1 MGLLTNISIHRKLI
15 LMQVLTAFVVIILCS
30 VTFFVI
36 DYKSMCE
43 NKNKSLLSIA
53 KVIGTNSV
61 APLLFND
68 RESSE
73 EILSDLKVETN
84 ITNACVMDTSGI
96 VLANYIRA
104 DGQNFAFKVN
114 TKKAE
119 LSEFTDND
127 LFIYYKI
134 VHEKEWIGTVCL
146 KAELSDIKDQLMAK
160 IKIGMLVIL
169 VGFIFAFILSAFL
182 QKYISKPIIKLVNV
196 MENVIKTRNYSIRST
211 HHGKDEISK
220 LSDAFNKMLVQIER
234 HDQALSE
241 TNNLLEARVKER
253 TQELVEKNEKLFAA
267 NTLAEQSKLAK
278 EQFLASMSHEIRTP
292 LNAIIGFQSLLK
304 ETPLNEEQKEY
315 VESID
320 FAGRN
325 LLVIIN
331 DILDLS
337 KIEAG
342 KFEFTEDDLNINQII
357 ESTLELLEYRARE
370 KAIELIFM
378 PDEKIPLSLVGDA
391 ARFNQ
396 ILLNLVGNAIKFTE
410 KGNVTV
416 TTKLI
421 ESTESDVLCEFA
433 ISDTGIGI
441 PQDKLKLIFERFTQ
455 ASTETTRKYGG
466 TGLGLTIVQQLLN
479 LQGGKIE
486 VSSKVGEGSIFK
498 FFLRF
503 KKAGA
508 KIFTPI
514 TYLKQPTEYINKEN
528 SMNHKIL
535 LAEDTPLNQRL
546 IRKVTQKWGDD
557 LEIAMNG
564 IEAIEKL
571 KAGEYDIIL
580 MDIQMPEMDGYTATQ
595 VIRALEDP
603 IKKNIPIIALTAHAS
618 KEEAERCLSI
628 GMNAYISKPFNSD
641 FLRETII
648 QLTSNTMLKEQ
659 TELKNIVTDLTGLY
673 DLTYLKEHAEGD
685 SAFLAEMIGIFLT
698 DTPRLLE
705 ELKSDIDSND
715 YKKIKITSHSMK
727 GLFLTLG
734 INDAA
739 ASLKEIEKMAL
750 DISPIELIK
759 SNFQKV
765 ETTFQKCREPL
776 TKELEKIKSAE

>member
-1 MGLLTNISIHRKLI
+1 MSLFTNISIHRKLI
-15 LMQVLTAFVVIILCS
+15 LIQVLTAFVVIILCS
-30 VTFFVI
+30 VTFFVV

-84 ITNACVMDTSGI
+84 ITNACVMDTSGEI
-96 VLANYIRA
+96 LGNYIRENSE
-104 DGQNFAFKVN
+104 DYFFKLK
-114 TKKAE
+114 TDKTE
-119 LSEFTDND
+119 FSEFTADD
-127 LFIYYKI
+127 LFIYFKI

-146 KAELSDIKDQLMAK
+146 KAELSDIKGQLMSK
-160 IKIGMLVIL
+160 IKIGVLVIL
-169 VGFIFAFILSAFL
+169 VGFVFAFLLSVFL
-182 QKYISKPIIKLVNV
+182 QKYISKPIIKLVDV
-196 MENVIKTRNYSIRST
+196 MENVIQTRNYSIRTS
-211 HHGKDEISK
+211 HHGKDEIAK
-220 LSDAFNKMLVQIER
+220 LSDAFNKMLEQIEK
-234 HDQALSE
+234 HDQTLSE

-253 TQELVEKNEKLFAA
+253 TQELIVKNEKLHTA

-292 LNAIIGFQSLLK
+292 LNAIIGFQSLLR

-315 VESID
+315 VDSID

-342 KFEFTEDDLNINQII
+342 KFEFTEDDLNVNQII

-370 KAIELIFM
+370 KQIELIFK

-416 TTKLI
+416 LTKLI
-421 ESTESDVLCEFA
+421 ELEENDVLCEFE

-441 PQDKLKLIFERFTQ
+441 PHDKLKLIFERFTQ

-466 TGLGLTIVQQLLN
+466 TGLGLTIVQQLLS

-486 VSSKVGEGSIFK
+486 VSSKVGEGSVFK
-498 FFLRF
+498 FYLRF
-503 KKAGA
+503 KKAVAG
-508 KIFTPI
+508 IYTPT
-514 TYLKQPTEYINKEN
+514 TYMKQPTGFFKKEN
-528 SMNHKIL
+528 QMKHKIL

-546 IRKVTQKWGDD
+546 IKKVTQKWGDELD
-557 LEIAMNG
+557 IAANG
-564 IEAIEKL
+564 LEAIEKL
-571 KAGEYDIIL
+571 KINQYDIVL
-580 MDIQMPEMDGYTATQ
+580 MDIQMPEMDGYMATQ
-595 VIRALEDP
+595 VIRSLEDP
-603 IKKNIPIIALTAHAS
+603 VKRTIPIIALTAHAS
-618 KEEAERCLSI
+618 KEEAERCLGI
-628 GMNAYISKPFNSD
+628 GMNAYISKPFNPD

-648 QLTSNTMLKEQ
+648 QLTSNTMLTED
-659 TELKNIVTDLTGLY
+659 TELKNVVTGTTGPY

-685 SAFLAEMIGIFLT
+685 SAFLIEMIGIFLT
-698 DTPRLLE
+698 DTPQLLE
-705 ELKSDIDSND
+705 ELKADINSND
-715 YKKIKITSHSMK
+715 YKKIKVTSHSMK

-734 INDAA
+734 MNDAA
-739 ASLKEIEKMAL
+739 ATLKEIETMAH
-750 DISPIELIK
+750 DGISIESIK
-759 SNFQKV
+759 LNFEKV
-765 ETTFQKCREPL
+765 DTAFRKCVDPL
-776 TKELEKIKSAE
+776 NIELEKIKRG